1 MSSWSELQ
9 KNGFT
14 SSLNN
19 EYEFTADDIGTK
31 TITISIVINDE
42 TIEESFKIEVA
53 EQEADADAQIPAKIV
68 LYSGDRVAKEIEVDR
83 DAFLEKQGYLIL
95 EDEVISSD
103 YKDTWKAFT
112 AKVYNKYGD
121 LLNSNV
127 ISKPTYLR
135 IALPDY
141 KDYETE
147 YGGYIMLTFSATG
160 DPLEPEEISQTPAR
174 VVFSVDGEDLAE
186 VTISE
191 EDLKNDD
198 GYVRKSGV
206 ELPETYKGKLD
217 KLTVTVY
224 NEDDD
229 SLESTIGTI
238 RANSMQIKFPKYTE
252 YDSEG
257 GALTVMFSF
266 VSVEDESVL
275 ESDVTDAADNS
286 TVEIEDELQQSKDET
301 ADSDEIISSDDTDD
315 SEDASESDDDNDQI
329 KEEEKSEDETVG
341 TDEDTKNGSES
352 ADENDAEDAK
362 DDADEEEAEEI

>member
-1 MSSWSELQ
+1 M
-9 KNGFT
+9 
-14 SSLNN
+14 
-19 EYEFTADDIGTK
+19 
-31 TITISIVINDE
+31 
-42 TIEESFKIEVA
+42 
-53 EQEADADAQIPAKIV
+53 
-68 LYSGDRVAKEIEVDR
+68 
-83 DAFLEKQGYLIL
+83 
-95 EDEVISSD
+95 ISSD
-103 YKDTWKAFT
+103 YKDTWNAFT

-127 ISKPTYLR
+127 ISKPAFLH
-135 IALPDY
+135 IVLPEY
-141 KDYETE
+141 KDD
-147 YGGYIMLTFSATG
+147 GGSIMITFSATG

-191 EDLKNDD
+191 EDLRNDD

-206 ELPETYKGKLD
+206 ELPETYNGNLD

-238 RANSMQIKFPKYTE
+238 RANYMQIHFQKYTE
-252 YDSEG
+252 YGSEG
-257 GALTVMFSF
+257 GALTVVFSF

-286 TVEIEDELQQSKDET
+286 TVEIEDELQQSKNET
-301 ADSDEIISSDDTDD
+301 ADSNEIISSDDTDD

-362 DDADEEEAEEI
+362 DDADEEEAEEIQTSDTDADLAEEIVED

>member
-1 MSSWSELQ
+1 M
-9 KNGFT
+9 
-14 SSLNN
+14 
-19 EYEFTADDIGTK
+19 
-31 TITISIVINDE
+31 
-42 TIEESFKIEVA
+42 
-53 EQEADADAQIPAKIV
+53 
-68 LYSGDRVAKEIEVDR
+68 
-83 DAFLEKQGYLIL
+83 
-95 EDEVISSD
+95 ISSD
-103 YKDTWKAFT
+103 YEHTWNAFT

-127 ISKPTYLR
+127 ISKPAFLH
-135 IALPDY
+135 IVLPEY
-141 KDYETE
+141 KDD
-147 YGGYIMLTFSATG
+147 GGSIMITFSATG

-191 EDLKNDD
+191 EDLRNDD

-206 ELPETYKGKLD
+206 ELPETYNGNLD

-224 NEDDD
+224 NEDEDI
-229 SLESTIGTI
+229 LESTIGTI
-238 RANSMQIKFPKYTE
+238 RANYMQIHFPKYTE
-252 YDSEG
+252 YGSEG
-257 GALTVMFSF
+257 GALTVVFSF

>member
-1 MSSWSELQ
+1 
-9 KNGFT
+9 
-14 SSLNN
+14 
-19 EYEFTADDIGTK
+19 
-31 TITISIVINDE
+31 
-42 TIEESFKIEVA
+42 
-53 EQEADADAQIPAKIV
+53 
-68 LYSGDRVAKEIEVDR
+68 
-83 DAFLEKQGYLIL
+83 
-95 EDEVISSD
+95 
-103 YKDTWKAFT
+103 
-112 AKVYNKYGD
+112 
-121 LLNSNV
+121 
-127 ISKPTYLR
+127 
-135 IALPDY
+135 
-141 KDYETE
+141 
-147 YGGYIMLTFSATG
+147 MLTFSATG

-174 VVFSVDGEDLAE
+174 VVFSVDGEELAE

-191 EDLKNDD
+191 EDLIKGG

-238 RANSMQIKFPKYTE
+238 RSGYMQIQFPMYTE

-341 TDEDTKNGSES
+341 TRQRH
-352 ADENDAEDAK
+352 
-362 DDADEEEAEEI
+362 EERF